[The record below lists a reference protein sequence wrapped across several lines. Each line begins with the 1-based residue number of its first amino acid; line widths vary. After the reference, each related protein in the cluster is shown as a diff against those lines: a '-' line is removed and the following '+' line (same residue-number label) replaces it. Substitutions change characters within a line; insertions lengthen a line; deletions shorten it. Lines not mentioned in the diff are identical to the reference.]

1 MSDPV
6 KHHYVPEVY
15 LKSFADS
22 KKQLFQLRRKYKKIA
37 IKSIGQVCYEKNYF
51 KFQRKEALQ
60 INNVDDFLYIE
71 KKVFAKLE
79 NNYSAFLNDIVYP
92 SLNSF
97 PMPRKSIES
106 FLKTLFNIKRRNPSL
121 RKVHSDSLRG
131 YLNSD
136 KFLKDAAQA
145 IEISRRIDKIDPLKF
160 IENYLHEV
168 NTDETRLYDGYLSRF
183 LEDGDELQNSVVETL
198 MTYDI
203 LIFHSPIGHQF
214 LTSDNPGFVLNGTD
228 ILNFGGF
235 GFEFVYIFPLTPH
248 CLLAINKKR
257 PDNSLTLSKLIYP
270 LYIDAATVDYMNE
283 CTLQVANDKVFSY
296 SNTPLEKIITNHVW
310 Y

>member
-22 KKQLFQLRRKYKKIA
+22 KKQFFQLRRKYKKITT
-37 IKSIGQVCYEKNYF
+37 KSVGQVCYEKNYF
-51 KFQRKEALQ
+51 KFQRQEALQ
-60 INNVDDFLYIE
+60 INNIDDSLYIE
-71 KKVFAKLE
+71 KKIFSGLE
-79 NNYSAFLNDIVYP
+79 NKYSFLLNDIVFP
-92 SLNSF
+92 SLQPF
-97 PMPRKSIES
+97 PMPRKSVEL

-121 RKVHSDSLRG
+121 RKLHSDSLRE

-136 KFLKDAAQA
+136 NFLKDAAPA
-145 IEISRRIDKIDPLKF
+145 MELSRLIDKIEPAKV

-198 MTYDI
+198 TACDI
-203 LIFHSPIGHQF
+203 LIFHSPVGHQF

-228 ILNFGGF
+228 ILNFGGL
-235 GFEFVYIFPLTPH
+235 GFDFVYVFPLAPQ

-257 PDNSLTLSKLIYP
+257 PDHSLTLSKLIHP
-270 LYIDAATVDYMNE
+270 LHVDAGMVDYINE
-283 CTLQVANDKVFSY
+283 CTLQVSNDNVFSY
-296 SNTPLEKIITNHVW
+296 SKAPLEKVIANHDW